1 MGYMMEVNLWGT
13 VEMTKKM
20 LPLLKKSKGRII
32 NITSM
37 AGREETFFHPVFN
50 LNNLVLKK
58 FFFAIFFHYVFR
70 KKTLQF
76 KLFIYLKDRG
86 SLREG
91 KPWLIRKKI
100 KKTLKI
106 IKSLLIADF
115 LINSLRFV
123 KKPPQVTCVIKLV

>member
-58 FFFAIFFHYVFR
+58 IFFTIFFH
-70 KKTLQF
+70 
-76 KLFIYLKDRG
+76 
-86 SLREG
+86 
-91 KPWLIRKKI
+91 
-100 KKTLKI
+100 
-106 IKSLLIADF
+106 
-115 LINSLRFV
+115 
-123 KKPPQVTCVIKLV
+123 

>member
-37 AGREETFFHPVFN
+37 AGREETSFLPVFN

-58 FFFAIFFHYVFR
+58 IFFCNIFPLR
-70 KKTLQF
+70 LQKKVSA
-76 KLFIYLKDRG
+76 I
-86 SLREG
+86 
-91 KPWLIRKKI
+91 
-100 KKTLKI
+100 
-106 IKSLLIADF
+106 
-115 LINSLRFV
+115 
-123 KKPPQVTCVIKLV
+123 